1 MNTSQ
6 LTWHLFWLIEH
17 HLKLWKHFHR
27 KVLLF
32 GKLVFSF
39 YYGSVYHFLKS
50 FYNKAFTTW
59 FVIIISIPTF
69 TTNSLLQT
77 ILFFISGWDKWIS
90 RYCLTV
96 STIWCIFSPWKWSS
110 WTITTS
116 AIFKASTSSN
126 YLNSLCSFR
135 SWCNV

>member
-6 LTWHLFWLIEH
+6 LTWHIFWLIEH

-32 GKLVFSF
+32 DKLVFYFTMDLSII
-39 YYGSVYHFLKS
+39 SWSLS
-50 FYNKAFTTW
+50 IIKAFTTW

-69 TTNSLLQT
+69 TTNSLLET

-96 STIWCIFSPWKWSS
+96 STIWCIFRPLIWSS

-126 YLNSLCSFR
+126 YLNSLSSFR